1 MNGGFP
7 SPGLFINFVSFINT
21 IFNIFKSV
29 KDVSL
34 DIFMMFGPSANY
46 VFQAVKFYQT
56 KSSKGFSNYLCL
68 VTIFAHTTKIF
79 FWFGERYKYTL
90 LFQSFLVI
98 LILLYIIYLYLK
110 YREKPEEEYLSIK
123 LESHK
128 NILLKDKI
136 KQCTSDIFGCSKILN
151 PKLFWQ
157 WDKAREYYK
166 FYFLVVSVLTLL
178 LFAFGVDNK
187 YYANALGSINLVL
200 ELLCSLPQIIELYR
214 TKNQKNISK
223 IMVMLWFTGNILKI
237 YYNHINNSPIQL
249 LLGACIQVFF
259 NIILIGQIVYYYI
272 KNRKEISNAS
282 VAKEKNETKDK
293 TEKEIDNEKT
303 DDKTESIPDKKIETE
318 YKEEDITIIVN
329 EEKNDIENEE
339 KQMMINDNSN

>member
-110 YREKPEEEYLSIK
+110 YKEKTQEDYLSIN
-123 LESHK
+123 LESDN

-136 KQCTSDIFGCSKILN
+136 INCTSEIFGCSKIFN

-223 IMVMLWFTGNILKI
+223 IMVVLWFTGNILKI

-272 KNRKEISNAS
+272 KNRKEIKISLEN
-282 VAKEKNETKDK
+282 
-293 TEKEIDNEKT
+293 EIDNGKNN
-303 DDKTESIPDKKIETE
+303 DKEENIPDKKMETE
-318 YKEEDITIIVN
+318 YKEEDINLNFN
-329 EEKNDIENEE
+329 EEKLDIELEE
-339 KQMMINDNSN
+339 KQMIINDNSN

>member
-1 MNGGFP
+1 MNGRFP
-7 SPGLFINFVSFINT
+7 PPGLFIAFASFINT

-34 DIFMMFGPSANY
+34 DIFMVFGPSANY

-68 VTIFAHTTKIF
+68 VTIFSHTTKIF

-110 YREKPEEEYLSIK
+110 YREKLEEEYLSIN

-136 KQCTSDIFGCSKILN
+136 KRCTSEIFGCSKILN

-178 LFAFGVDNK
+178 LFAFGVNNK
-187 YYANALGSINLVL
+187 YYSNVLGSINLVL

-214 TKNQKNISK
+214 IKNEKNISK

-237 YYNHINNSPIQL
+237 YYNYINNSPIQL

-259 NIILIGQIVYYYI
+259 NIILIGQLVYYYI
-272 KNRKEISNAS
+272 KNRKKVKISLED
-282 VAKEKNETKDK
+282 KENIDKIENEK
-293 TEKEIDNEKT
+293 DNEKNN
-303 DDKTESIPDKKIETE
+303 DKTESNPDKKIETE
-318 YKEEDITIIVN
+318 YKDEDTNIIVN
-329 EEKNDIENEE
+329 EDKLEIENEE
-339 KQMMINDNSN
+339 KQMIINDNSN